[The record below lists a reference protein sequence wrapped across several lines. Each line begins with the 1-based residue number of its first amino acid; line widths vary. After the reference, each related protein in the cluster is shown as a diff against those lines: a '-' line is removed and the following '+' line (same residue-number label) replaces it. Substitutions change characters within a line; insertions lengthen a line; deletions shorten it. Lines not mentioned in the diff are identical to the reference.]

1 VKTYL
6 VTGGA
11 GFIGTNFIYYLFN
24 KYGGNIKII
33 NYDKLTYAGNLE
45 NLSEIPDDYRKNKN
59 YIFIRGDICNEKEL
73 NILFNTYNPDI
84 VVNFAAES
92 HVDRSISNARRFIK
106 TNIEGTHTLLETAK
120 NKWLNKNKWKKGKLF
135 LHISTDEIYGELG
148 KSGYFSET
156 TPIAPRSP
164 YSASKASADMI
175 VKSYFLTFKMPVII
189 SRCSNNYGP
198 YQFPEKFIPL
208 IINNCLNNRKIPI
221 YGDGKNIRD
230 WIYVEDHIRAL
241 NIIIEK
247 GKPGEIYNI
256 GGQNEIDN
264 ISLAKNIVDIVAKQ
278 TGINIDD
285 SLIEFVNDRPGHD
298 YRYAMNISK
307 IGNKLNWKPEYL
319 FIEGIRKTIN
329 WYMKNRNWLNEIVNG
344 EYKEYYK
351 NMYENRIG

>member
-1 VKTYL
+1 MKTYL

-11 GFIGTNFIYYLFN
+11 GFIGTNFIYYLFE
-24 KYGGNIKII
+24 KYGNNIRII

-45 NLSEIPDDYRKNKN
+45 NLSEIPVDYMKNKN
-59 YIFIRGDICNEKEL
+59 YIFIKGDICNDKEL
-73 NILFNTYNPDI
+73 SILFNTYNPDI

-92 HVDRSISNARRFIK
+92 HVDRSISNARNFIK
-106 TNIEGTHTLLETAK
+106 TNIEGTHTLLEVTK
-120 NKWLNKNKWKKGKLF
+120 NKWLNKNKWEKSKLF
-135 LHISTDEIYGELG
+135 LHISTDEVYGELG
-148 KSGYFSET
+148 KSGCFSET

-175 VKSYFLTFKMPVII
+175 VKSYFSTFKMPVII

-208 IINNCLNNRKIPI
+208 IINNCLNNRKIPV

-230 WIYVEDHIRAL
+230 WIYIEDHIRAI

-264 ISLAKNIVDIVAKQ
+264 INLVKNIIDIIAKQ
-278 TGINIDD
+278 TGININY
-285 SLIEFVNDRPGHD
+285 SLVKFVKDRPGHD

-307 IGNKLNWKPEYL
+307 IANELKWKPEYS
-319 FIEGIRKTIN
+319 FIEGIEKTIN
-329 WYMKNRNWLNEIVNG
+329 WYITNRNWLNEIVNG
-344 EYKEYYK
+344 EYMEYYK